1 MVAGAAPVW
10 NGNDERRSMLSTTTG
25 NGSRV
30 DDDDVSATVT
40 ISRRRSLDE
49 ALTMAGAAP
58 VWNGN
63 DERRSMLSTTTGNG
77 NGFRTLTT
85 MTCRQRLLYH
95 AVDRSP

>member
-1 MVAGAAPVW
+1 
-10 NGNDERRSMLSTTTG
+10 MLSTATG
-25 NGSRV
+25 KGSRV

-63 DERRSMLSTTTGNG
+63 DERRPMLSTATG
-77 NGFRTLTT
+77 NGFR
-85 MTCRQRLLYH
+85 
-95 AVDRSP
+95 VDDDDVSATVTICFIDAERSTRH